1 MSNPMSENGEND
13 NGVTGIRTPWG
24 SITGKRTAELITIL
38 SLSLTGVLAYAFWE
52 HKADAKQHGSEVV
65 MAVREMAKAQMDSAR
80 EQRVTNCLIALEP
93 QERKGALDR
102 CERIAR

>member
-1 MSNPMSENGEND
+1 MSEENG
-13 NGVTGIRTPWG
+13 NGTEIKTPWG
-24 SITGKRTAELITIL
+24 SISGKRTAELITII

-52 HKADAKQHGSEVV
+52 HKNDAKTAGSEVV
-65 MAVREMAKAQMDSAR
+65 LAIKEFTAAQRDSNK
-80 EQRVTNCLIALEP
+80 EQRITNCLIALEP